1 MSNTNISKVI
11 QTATLLCID
20 IKQLYCDNSTE
31 KGKIFDNISLC
42 VQKNAKVKNNKVLVP
57 DNVTTKNM
65 NVGNKCDKLSSL
77 KEVLNTDE
85 YNLDKMSILDKL
97 CELFDVD
104 ETITEDNNELKQS
117 VDFPN
122 DKVGY
127 ENDKLLQKKWSNK
140 GLKRSRHEE
149 HINSNVLYETI

>member
-1 MSNTNISKVI
+1 MFNTNISK
-11 QTATLLCID
+11 
-20 IKQLYCDNSTE
+20 E
-31 KGKIFDNISLC
+31 KGKIFYNISLC

-57 DNVTTKNM
+57 DNVTTKNI
-65 NVGNKCDKLSSL
+65 NKGNKCDKLSSL
-77 KEVLNTDE
+77 KEVFNTDE

-97 CELFDVD
+97 CELFYVH

-127 ENDKLLQKKWSNK
+127 ENDTLLQKKWSNK
-140 GLKRSRHEE
+140 GLKRSRSEE
-149 HINSNVLYETI
+149 HINSNVLSMKQSEYK

>member
-1 MSNTNISKVI
+1 MP
-11 QTATLLCID
+11 
-20 IKQLYCDNSTE
+20 
-31 KGKIFDNISLC
+31 
-42 VQKNAKVKNNKVLVP
+42 LVP

-65 NVGNKCDKLSSL
+65 NEGNKCDKLSHL
-77 KEVLNTDE
+77 KEVFNTDE

-117 VDFPN
+117 LDFPN

-127 ENDKLLQKKWSNK
+127 ENDTLLQNKWSNK
-140 GLKRSRHEE
+140 GLKRSRSEE
-149 HINSNVLYETI
+149 HFNNNVLSMKQSEYK

>member
-1 MSNTNISKVI
+1 M
-11 QTATLLCID
+11 LCID

-42 VQKNAKVKNNKVLVP
+42 VQKNAKVKSNKVLVP
-57 DNVTTKNM
+57 GNVTTKNM
-65 NVGNKCDKLSSL
+65 NKGNKCDKLSSL
-77 KEVLNTDE
+77 KEVFNTDE

-97 CELFDVD
+97 CELFDVH

-127 ENDKLLQKKWSNK
+127 
-140 GLKRSRHEE
+140 
-149 HINSNVLYETI
+149 